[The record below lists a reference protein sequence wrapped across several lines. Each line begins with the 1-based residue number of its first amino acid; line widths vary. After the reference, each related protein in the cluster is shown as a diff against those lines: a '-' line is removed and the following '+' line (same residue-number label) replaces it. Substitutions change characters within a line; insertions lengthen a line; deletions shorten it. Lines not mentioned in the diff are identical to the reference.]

1 MLREPQH
8 DNTNM
13 EVKDLYKIIRTVPDF
28 PKPGINFYDI
38 TTLLENPQAFKFII
52 DQLAKPYQNIQ
63 VDKFIGIDARGFLL
77 AAPLAYKL
85 GKGISIV
92 RKKGKL
98 PYQTFVQEYELE
110 YGTDTIEMHKDT
122 IKPGEKVAVIDD
134 VLATGGTMK
143 ATIDLL
149 HQFKA
154 EIVGISF
161 LAELSFLKGKEKISH
176 WPIHSLL
183 SFDE

>member
-1 MLREPQH
+1 MQI
-8 DNTNM
+8 
-13 EVKDLYKIIRTVPDF
+13 KDLYSLIRTVPDF

-38 TTLLENPQAFKFII
+38 TTLLENREAFRFII
-52 DQLAKPYQNIQ
+52 DELAEPYKSLK
-63 VDKFIGIDARGFLL
+63 VDKVVGIDARGFLL

-85 GKGISIV
+85 GCGLSIV

-98 PYQTFVQEYELE
+98 PFKTFREEYELE
-110 YGTDTIEMHKDT
+110 YGSDTIEMHEDT
-122 IKPGEKVAVIDD
+122 IKEGEKVVIIDD

-143 ATIDLL
+143 ATVNLI

-161 LAELSFLKGKEKISH
+161 LAELAFLKGKEKIEH
-176 WPIHSLL
+176 WPVHSLL
-183 SFDE
+183 TFDK

>member
-1 MLREPQH
+1 
-8 DNTNM
+8 M
-13 EVKDLYKIIRTVPDF
+13 EIKDLYKLIRTVPDF

-38 TTLLENPQAFKFII
+38 TTLLEDQQVFKFII
-52 DQLAKPYQNIQ
+52 DELANPYQDNLP
-63 VDKFIGIDARGFLL
+63 DKFIGIDARGFLL

-85 GKGISIV
+85 GVGMSIV

-98 PYQTFVQEYELE
+98 PYQTFSQEYELE

-122 IKPGEKVAVIDD
+122 IKPGEKVAIIDD

-149 HQFKA
+149 HQFES
-154 EIVGISF
+154 EIIGISF
-161 LAELSFLKGKEKISH
+161 LAELNFLKGKEKIRH
-176 WPIHSLL
+176 YPIYSLL

>member
-1 MLREPQH
+1 MQI
-8 DNTNM
+8 
-13 EVKDLYKIIRTVPDF
+13 KDLYSLIRTVPDF

-38 TTLLENPQAFKFII
+38 TTLLENKEAFKFII
-52 DQLAKPYQNIQ
+52 EELAKPYENLK
-63 VDKFIGIDARGFLL
+63 VDKIVGIDARGFLL

-85 GKGISIV
+85 GCGLSIV

-98 PYQTFVQEYELE
+98 PYKTFREEYELE

-122 IKPGEKVAVIDD
+122 IKEGEKVVIIDD

-143 ATIDLL
+143 ATVNLI
-149 HQFKA
+149 HQFKS

-161 LAELSFLKGKEKISH
+161 LAELAFLQGKEKIGH
-176 WPIHSLL
+176 WPVHSILV
-183 SFDE
+183 F